1 VDPFTLIAAAST
13 ALKLIKS
20 GCEMFREG
28 QAVVKDVIKTANE
41 VKAIGKEVSGIFG
54 FLKNLFGTTKAKDP
68 IAEKEVSKKPTKK
81 QKQEFNPNEIYAEI
95 GKNIT
100 AFFKAYNALKNHILE
115 EEEKSKTVYDPTGD
129 QTEKAIQRV
138 LAMSQMEDM
147 GVELRE
153 YMVYHVPPELKDL
166 YTRINTMIGT
176 IENEQAIARQAMLRR
191 QAEES
196 WQQKQMEDKIWFRTA
211 STVVVLL
218 VAIYLAG
225 LMWVISRMSHG
236 GMS

>member
-54 FLKNLFGTTKAKDP
+54 FLKNLFSTTEAKDP

>member
-54 FLKNLFGTTKAKDP
+54 FLKNLFGTTEAKDP

>member
-1 VDPFTLIAAAST
+1 MDPFTLIAAAST

-54 FLKNLFGTTKAKDP
+54 FLKNLFGTTEAKNP

>member
-1 VDPFTLIAAAST
+1 MDPFTLIAAAST

-54 FLKNLFGTTKAKDP
+54 FLKNLFGTTEAKDP